1 MSALVKDFEFDCQ
14 EELERKTFEAME
26 LIETQHRTGR
36 MSDSAYRGAL
46 QGINAC
52 VRGLV
57 PEQYALA
64 IDQEVSLLPAQD
76 KRTSVWA
83 SSSTVYILSLT
94 VGEDYFVVR
103 TVPAKGEGKKVV
115 KGDALDP
122 VKDAAEKF
130 TAFEHKLKAN
140 GYKQL

>member
-1 MSALVKDFEFDCQ
+1 MTDLSGNYEYDCQ
-14 EELERKTFEAME
+14 EELNRKTFEAME
-26 LIETQHRTGR
+26 LIEGQYRTGR
-36 MSDSAYRGAL
+36 MSPQAYRGAL

-64 IDQEVSLLPAQD
+64 IDQEVSLLPQKD

-83 SSSTVYILSLT
+83 SPSAVYILSLT
-94 VGEDYFVVR
+94 VGEDYFVIR
-103 TVPAKGEGKKVV
+103 TVPGAGKKVV
-115 KGDALDP
+115 KGEGLDQ
-122 VKDAAEKF
+122 VKDTVERFENFEK
-130 TAFEHKLKAN
+130 KLEAS